1 MLLKK
6 NIHLLHKSTSGFIG
20 RREEGREEITDLS
33 CRLLNIE
40 TIDSGKQYLVQLKCR
55 SKMNVP
61 SFSFF
66 SILTF
71 FHLLLATKLLAI
83 SL

>member
-1 MLLKK
+1 MKK
-6 NIHLLHKSTSGFIG
+6 NIHLLHKPTSRFIG
-20 RREEGREEITDLS
+20 RREEEREEITDLS

-55 SKMNVP
+55 SKMNAL

-71 FHLLLATKLLAI
+71 FHLLATTKFLAI